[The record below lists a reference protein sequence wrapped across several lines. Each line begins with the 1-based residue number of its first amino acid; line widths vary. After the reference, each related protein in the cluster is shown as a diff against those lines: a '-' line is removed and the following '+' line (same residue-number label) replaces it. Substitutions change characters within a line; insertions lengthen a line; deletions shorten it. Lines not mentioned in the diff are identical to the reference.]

1 VLSRD
6 IGNSAG
12 LTELD
17 LTGRLNP
24 RINQRP
30 NDLGRVEPTILAPG
44 RWRTLR
50 SWLFRCF
57 LSWPFRTRNWWWP
70 CHRSRG
76 HSSMRCRG
84 LQSNQCL
91 DL

>member
-30 NDLGRVEPTILAPG
+30 NDLGRVESTSLAPG
-44 RWRTLR
+44 RWRTLLCG
-50 SWLFRCF
+50 LFRCF
-57 LSWPFRTRNWWWP
+57 LSWPFRT
-70 CHRSRG
+70 G
-76 HSSMRCRG
+76 TDG
-84 LQSNQCL
+84 
-91 DL
+91 DAATAAAVI